1 MAALPE
7 SKPQRGPFFEM
18 LFAELAPREGR
29 ALAVVH
35 MATACAI
42 TVAIAM
48 VFRIPEPTYMA
59 YIVFLISK
67 DDKGA
72 TVTTGLGGQIAV
84 TLAVLL
90 MLGLMMVDLSE
101 PGLRLPVMA
110 LVTFLAMYTV
120 RTFVLGPITYL
131 AGFVAVMLQSVVDDV
146 PNPEA
151 LTRLS
156 LWMWVVLLVPIVIT
170 ILLNL
175 LFAPGTRLLAERTAK
190 KVLTELEA
198 ALLRGAVS
206 QRLSHWQEITVALLS
221 KKIVTADTRSRISP
235 AVIRRL
241 VDVLV
246 MLEVLPADISPT
258 QRQALAARVRA
269 CRNSLD
275 GDTAPVETHS
285 ISANDTPSPNILAL
299 DDALQALEREITQ
312 PSADQAP
319 AAAHAK
325 HSPFTPDAF
334 TNPAHW
340 QFAAKTTFAVMV
352 VYAVYTLLDWPGMR
366 TSIVT
371 CFFVGLGS
379 LGETVHKLT
388 LRISGALI
396 GGLISGLCIVFVLPH
411 MTDIGQLSALI
422 FVVSAGAAWIATS
435 SERLSYAGLQIAFAF
450 FLGILQDYA
459 PANDLTV
466 LRDRVAGI
474 VLGNIVM
481 AVIFSALWPESATTR
496 LRTVLADLLRKIGI
510 LLQGQENA
518 EDARA
523 GTAQALVQANHY
535 REISHFELNMLA
547 SRVGVR
553 PKAGLSTAG
562 ASPGPGA
569 EPDLMAARSSPG
581 TDPLAARFSPRADL
595 ERLTAAAR
603 RVAGAAFVATTTHS
617 EPLTQ
622 ETRRA
627 AENLLSEIEHAAA
640 P

>member
-1 MAALPE
+1 MAALPDTQ
-7 SKPQRGPFFEM
+7 PRRGPFLEM
-18 LFAELAPREGR
+18 LSVELGPREGR
-29 ALAVVH
+29 TLAVVH
-35 MATACAI
+35 MATAAAI

-67 DDKGA
+67 DDKAA

-84 TLAVLL
+84 TLAVVL

-101 PGLRLPVMA
+101 PGLRLPAMA
-110 LVTFLAMYTV
+110 LTTFLAMYTV
-120 RTFVLGPITYL
+120 RTFALGPITYL
-131 AGFVAVMLQSVVDDV
+131 AGFVLVMLQSVVDDV

-175 LFAPGTRLLAERTAK
+175 LFAPGARLLAERTVR
-190 KVLTELEA
+190 KVLTEMEP
-198 ALLRGAVS
+198 ALLRGDVR
-206 QRLSHWQEITVALLS
+206 QQLPRWQEVTVGLLS
-221 KKIVTADTRSRISP
+221 KNIGAASSGSRISP
-235 AVIRRL
+235 VVIRRL

-246 MLEVLPADISPT
+246 ILEVLPPEIPPA
-258 QRQALAARVRA
+258 QRQALAARVSA
-269 CRNSLD
+269 CRNALT
-275 GDTAPVETHS
+275 GETATETHPPDASGTPPPS
-285 ISANDTPSPNILAL
+285 IPALAQAL
-299 DDALQALEREITQ
+299 DALGHEITHPDTSQ
-312 PSADQAP
+312 PP
-319 AAAHAK
+319 AAPHAK
-325 HSPFTPDAF
+325 HSPFVPDAF

-340 QFAAKTTFAVMV
+340 QFALKTTFAVMV
-352 VYAVYTLLDWPGMR
+352 VYAAYTLLDWPGMR

-371 CFFVGLGS
+371 CFFVALGS

-388 LRISGALI
+388 LRVAGALI

-422 FVVSAGAAWIATS
+422 FIVSAGAAWIATS
-435 SERLSYAGLQIAFAF
+435 SERLSYAGLQMAFAF

-481 AVIFSALWPESATTR
+481 AVIFSVLWPESATTR
-496 LRTVLADLLRKIGI
+496 LRAVLTDILRKIDA
-510 LLQGQENA
+510 LLQGQNNPET
-518 EDARA
+518 ARA

-535 REISHFELNMLA
+535 REISIFELNMLA
-547 SRVGVR
+547 GRSGPR
-553 PKAGLSTAG
+553 PA
-562 ASPGPGA
+562 
-569 EPDLMAARSSPG
+569 PDPAATRSSPE
-581 TDPLAARFSPRADL
+581 LDL
-595 ERLTAAAR
+595 LTTTR
-603 RVAGAAFVATTTHS
+603 QLTGAAFVATTTRS

-627 AENLLSEIEHAAA
+627 AETLLLEIEHAA
-640 P
+640 PPVG